1 MCGDIFIHACKN
13 AGAHAH
19 IRIHTH
25 THTHTHTL
33 SYKRACTYTLPVI
46 LHLSRQVCRIEV
58 MHAKKLVM
66 DRSSLMS
73 QMKHRGMTLRRAMT
87 SHNMNPLALRNSS
100 GNSSGSGSASPSPA
114 AASTAAASTAA
125 AAEDGA
131 TSRSRDRQVRRGGEA
146 SLLSRSTSN
155 NSLLSRK
162 STEHELDG
170 GISKGDCLVG
180 SRRSLCVY

>member
-1 MCGDIFIHACKN
+1 MCGEIFMHAWKN

-19 IRIHTH
+19 IHR
-25 THTHTHTL
+25 HTHTL

-46 LHLSRQVCRIEV
+46 LHSSRQVCRIEV

-87 SHNMNPLALRNSS
+87 SHNMNPLARH
-100 GNSSGSGSASPSPA
+100 NSSGSGSDSSSPSPA
-114 AASTAAASTAA
+114 AASTTT
-125 AAEDGA
+125 AAEDA
-131 TSRSRDRQVRRGGEA
+131 ALSRGRDRQVRRGGEA
-146 SLLSRSTSN
+146 SLLSRSGSD

-170 GISKGDCLVG
+170 GISKGDSLVG
-180 SRRSLCVY
+180 FATIPLPTAYSTVY